1 MKKIFT
7 ATLALAVMAIF
18 LSACAVVINVDE
30 ATMKDDKVL
39 ISGNQAPK
47 GTAIEWEGVLVGT
60 NTKADG
66 AFTFNTT
73 NRPTNCVGRLKIGT
87 EARDVVI
94 NNCTPAKITVIEPG
108 LPRKRHLPDNCFQGT
123 HNC

>member
-1 MKKIFT
+1 MKKIFS
-7 ATLALAVMAIF
+7 ATVALAVMAIF
-18 LSACAVVINVDE
+18 TSACQSVINVDE
-30 ATMKDDKVL
+30 ATIQNGKVL
-39 ISGNQAPK
+39 ISGDQAPK
-47 GTAIEWEGVLVGT
+47 GTAIEWEGGLVGT

-73 NRPTNCVGRLKIGT
+73 NQPTNCVGRLKIGT

-94 NNCTPAKITVIEPG
+94 NNCTPADNTLIDAWGPKKFRRE
-108 LPRKRHLPDNCFQGT
+108 NCFPHT

>member
-1 MKKIFT
+1 MKTIFSAT
-7 ATLALAVMAIF
+7 AALAVMAIF
-18 LSACAVVINVDE
+18 TSGGCGAVIKVDE
-30 ATMKDDKVL
+30 ATLQNGKVL
-39 ISGNQAPK
+39 ISGDQAPK

-73 NRPTNCVGRLKIGT
+73 ERPTNCVGRLKIGS

-94 NNCTPAKITVIEPG
+94 NNCTPADTTVIEAER
-108 LPRKRHLPDNCFQGT
+108 PRNLRRDRCFQGT
-123 HNC
+123 QC